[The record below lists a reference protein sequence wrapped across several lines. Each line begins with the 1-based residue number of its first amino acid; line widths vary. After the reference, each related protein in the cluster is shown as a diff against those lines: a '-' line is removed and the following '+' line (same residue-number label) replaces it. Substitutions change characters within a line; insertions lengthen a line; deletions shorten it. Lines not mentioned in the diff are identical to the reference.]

1 VKKVLPL
8 FWDSSALVSL
18 LLKEK
23 RSALVIN
30 LWEHHTEMYG
40 WEWILLE
47 VDAALIRRKAVPET
61 FKFWRELQRSLR
73 LLSFASADLREL
85 RRMNMDVGLRAA
97 DAGHLFVFEQ
107 LSHRIPNLALV
118 SFDREM
124 VEAAYRLGLFVHS
137 DCS

>member
-1 VKKVLPL
+1 MNQIPPL

-23 RSALVIN
+23 RSALVIS
-30 LWEHHTEMYG
+30 LWEQHTEMYG

-47 VDAALIRRKAVPET
+47 VDAALIRRKALPEI
-61 FKFWRELQRSLR
+61 FKIWRELQRGLR
-73 LLSFASADLREL
+73 LLSLASADLREL
-85 RRMNMDVGLRAA
+85 RRMNMDIGLRAA

-107 LSHRIPNLALV
+107 LSARVPNVTLV
-118 SFDREM
+118 SFDKEM
-124 VEAAYRLGLFVHS
+124 VEAAHRLGLSVHP